1 MSRDLSSWNPFV
13 SLQIT
18 VPGFKTLL
26 HPTSTP
32 SANIAPT
39 FFMPVSISSSPFFI
53 TTKVLSDFT
62 FEVIDPAPIWEA
74 LLQAKRERKD
84 ICAAALGF
92 HYAVVSMVTDMAE
105 RMKVKQVVLAGGCF
119 ANRIL
124 LETCTK
130 ELQERDF
137 QVYYNEAV
145 SCGDGGI
152 SLGQAYYGLLRSSL
166 CV

>member
-1 MSRDLSSWNPFV
+1 MALESVARVALREKIQPLPLAFAKELARSDEDIKN
-13 SLQIT
+13 
-18 VPGFKTLL
+18 
-26 HPTSTP
+26 STDRKF
-32 SANIAPT
+32 NETINT
-39 FFMPVSISSSPFFI
+39 DGKDNYNLE
-53 TTKVLSDFT
+53 KVLY
-62 FEVIDPAPIWEA
+62 DPAPIWEA
-74 LLQAKRERKD
+74 MLQVKRERKD

-92 HYAVVSMVTDMAE
+92 HYAVVNMVIDMAE
-105 RMKVKQVVLAGGCF
+105 RMNVKQVVLAGGCF

-130 ELQERDF
+130 ELKEREF
-137 QVYYNEAV
+137 HVYYNKAV